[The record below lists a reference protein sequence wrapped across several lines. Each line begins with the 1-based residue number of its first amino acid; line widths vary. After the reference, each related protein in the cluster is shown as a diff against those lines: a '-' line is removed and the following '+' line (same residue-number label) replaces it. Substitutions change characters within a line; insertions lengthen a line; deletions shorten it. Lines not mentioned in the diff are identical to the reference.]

1 MLSIQQK
8 VESARAFFLSGQ
20 TRDVPFRLA
29 ALRRLQT
36 SIQAHEKAI
45 VEALKKDLNKSPYE
59 ANMTEISLVKG
70 ELSHAISHAPRWAKG
85 KRVRPSLGQMPASAR
100 ILPGPYGVTLIMS
113 PWNYPFMLTLSPLIG
128 AIAAGNT
135 VIVKPSDYARETSH
149 VISRILTQAFE
160 EGHVHVVEGGRSEN
174 SALLEEKYDYIFF
187 TGSPGVGQLVM
198 EKAARNLTPL
208 TLELGGKSP
217 VIVEKSA
224 DIALTARRVL
234 FGKLVNLGQTC
245 IAPDYVLVP
254 REHKQALLTA
264 LQQQAAQMVPSPEY
278 AQTMGRIVNRKHFDR
293 LLHLLDNQTL
303 FFGGQSDPDRL
314 QIALTVVDDPAPHS
328 PIMQEEIFGPLLP
341 VLSYDTLEEALQFVE
356 SRPHPLA
363 LYLFSQDKQKQ
374 REILHRLSFGGSCIN
389 DTLMHIANHRLPF
402 GGVGNSG
409 MGRYHG
415 KHTFETFSHMKAV
428 LNKSRF
434 LDLSVRYHPY
444 KNSEGK
450 LPDQLFK

>member
-1 MLSIQQK
+1 
-8 VESARAFFLSGQ
+8 
-20 TRDVPFRLA
+20 
-29 ALRRLQT
+29 
-36 SIQAHEKAI
+36 
-45 VEALKKDLNKSPYE
+45 
-59 ANMTEISLVKG
+59 
-70 ELSHAISHAPRWAKG
+70 
-85 KRVRPSLGQMPASAR
+85 
-100 ILPGPYGVTLIMS
+100 
-113 PWNYPFMLTLSPLIG
+113 
-128 AIAAGNT
+128 
-135 VIVKPSDYARETSH
+135 
-149 VISRILTQAFE
+149 
-160 EGHVHVVEGGRSEN
+160 
-174 SALLEEKYDYIFF
+174 
-187 TGSPGVGQLVM
+187 
-198 EKAARNLTPL
+198 
-208 TLELGGKSP
+208 
-217 VIVEKSA
+217 
-224 DIALTARRVL
+224 
-234 FGKLVNLGQTC
+234 
-245 IAPDYVLVP
+245 
-254 REHKQALLTA
+254 
-264 LQQQAAQMVPSPEY
+264 MVPSPEY